1 MPVLQDGELVL
12 YGFVGETYF
21 EQGFTSQDV
30 LTALA
35 EIGRDTDV
43 TVRMNS
49 GGGYVHE
56 GLAIYN
62 ALATHKGVVTIQ
74 VDSIVASSASLIA
87 MAGDRIVMKAG
98 SLMMIHDPAGITF
111 GTADDH
117 EKTRIA
123 LDKMGDAF
131 ARIYADR
138 AGKDAADV
146 RASMKEEIWL
156 GADEAVAEGY
166 ADEAEA
172 AKAKPA
178 AAFDYRMYAHAPK
191 RLVASARAKN
201 WSLPASMNAASAAT
215 TRQQKESSMTDK
227 TKADDSAADLDKAKA
242 EGAKAAQA
250 RIVAIMA
257 SDAAKDRPKAALS
270 AALKT
275 EMTVEQASDFL
286 ADLPVEKAAEAKAGD
301 IDPKVEVTA
310 KVDVEAYA
318 EDRAK
323 ASGLTAPAKP
333 QAAGQVDRILAN
345 YRAVTGAP
353 AVKV

>member
-62 ALATHKGVVTIQ
+62 ALVAHKGEVTVQ

-111 GTADDH
+111 GTAEDH

-131 ARIYADR
+131 AGIYAER
-138 AGKDAADV
+138 SGKDAADV
-146 RASMKEEIWL
+146 RAAMKDELWL
-156 GADEAVAEGY
+156 GAEEAVAEGY

-178 AAFDYRMYAHAPK
+178 AAFDYRMYAHAPQ
-191 RLVASARAKN
+191 RLTAMAKTKN
-201 WSLPASMNAASAAT
+201 WSLSAAMNAASAAPT
-215 TRQQKESSMTDK
+215 AQHREKSMSDK
-227 TKADDSAADLDKAKA
+227 TKADDLTAADIDKAKA
-242 EGAKAAQA
+242 DGAKAAQA
-250 RIVAIMA
+250 RIKAIMS
-257 SDAAKDRPKAALS
+257 SDAAKGNAEQAEYLAYETDMTADAAL
-270 AALKT
+270 AILGKARKAPVAT
-275 EMTVEQASDFL
+275 NDEGDEVETP
-286 ADLPVEKAAEAKAGD
+286 ADPNAYAAE
-301 IDPKVEVTA
+301 
-310 KVDVEAYA
+310 
-318 EDRAK
+318 RAK
-323 ASGLTAPAKP
+323 ASGLAAPSKKASNAEASRAGWSK
-333 QAAGQVDRILAN
+333 AAARINA
-345 YRAVTGAP
+345 RF
-353 AVKV
+353 

>member
-1 MPVLQDGELVL
+1 MTVLQDGELVL

-43 TVRMNS
+43 IVRMNS

-62 ALATHKGVVTIQ
+62 ALVAHKGQVTVQ

-111 GTADDH
+111 GTAEDH

-131 ARIYADR
+131 AGIYAER
-138 AGKDAADV
+138 SGKDAAEV
-146 RASMKEEIWL
+146 RASMKDELWL

-201 WSLPASMNAASAAT
+201 WSHPATIERADPAHATARSEESMS
-215 TRQQKESSMTDK
+215 KEP
-227 TKADDSAADLDKAKA
+227 DLDAVKA
-242 EGAKAAQA
+242 EATASGAKAAHA
-250 RIVAIMA
+250 RIKAIMS
-257 SDAAKDRPKAALS
+257 SDAAKGNANQAEYLAYETDMTAEAAL
-270 AALKT
+270 AI
-275 EMTVEQASDFL
+275 L
-286 ADLPVEKAAEAKAGD
+286 AKAPKAAEAGADDVDSKAN
-301 IDPKVEVTA
+301 P
-310 KVDVEAYA
+310 EAYA
-318 EDRAK
+318 ADRAK
-323 ASGLTAPAKP
+323 ASGLAAPGKAATAAEASRAGWSK
-333 QAAGQVDRILAN
+333 AAARINA
-345 YRAVTGAP
+345 RI
-353 AVKV
+353 

>member
-21 EQGFTSQDV
+21 EQGFTSLDV
-30 LTALA
+30 LDALA

-62 ALATHKGVVTIQ
+62 ALVAHKGEVTVQ

-131 ARIYADR
+131 AGIYAER
-138 AGKDAADV
+138 SGKDAADV
-146 RASMKEEIWL
+146 RASMKAEIWL

-191 RLVASARAKN
+191 KLVASARAKN
-201 WSLPASMNAASAAT
+201 WSHPVAIDRADPAHATARSEESMS
-215 TRQQKESSMTDK
+215 KEP
-227 TKADDSAADLDKAKA
+227 DLDAVKA
-242 EGAKAAQA
+242 EATSAGAKAAQA
-250 RIVAIMA
+250 RIKAIMS
-257 SDAAKDRPKAALS
+257 SDAAKAQPALAEHLAYETDTLADAAVAMLAKAVTTPTPPEPKNDTDTKSEPKA
-270 AALKT
+270 
-275 EMTVEQASDFL
+275 
-286 ADLPVEKAAEAKAGD
+286 
-301 IDPKVEVTA
+301 DP
-310 KVDVEAYA
+310 EAYA
-318 EDRAK
+318 ADRAK
-323 ASGLTAPAKP
+323 ASNLAQPTKPA
-333 QAAGQVDRILAN
+333 ASDVVARVLGN

-353 AVKV
+353 AAKV